1 MSKPNNV
8 LIIGA
13 GVDCTKGIDLPPAN
27 RLLPE
32 IAKFLEGEGK
42 EFEHKL
48 RTALPGLRFT
58 FKRFIKSSIDD
69 LSKKDIGELRTLV
82 VKVQEVV
89 KGIKDDKDPIKKQGK
104 LITLLFERLVTI
116 QEASQLDDEII
127 ELIKEVFGSKAEDVD
142 VTDSVI
148 DFHKVTLSDTFK
160 NVMRMTLQQ
169 SLGAD
174 TNAVAAAL
182 GGDMLDIE
190 QLLVQKFLGFYNEH
204 EADIKN
210 YLYISWCFWAY
221 LVYRQRHIL
230 EELKDKAV
238 PFYSAIPEG
247 TKAISLN
254 YTIFLEKAVGESQAI
269 YFHGDL
275 RKYIR
280 MDTRDLTTIERFDER
295 DIVAILGEEIIPNID
310 LEPEDG
316 VDRKHVIPAL
326 VPPLRIKP
334 ILSRS
339 YIELWHRADHWIG
352 TADKVVMVGYSLST
366 SDEHFNDILRAHRGK
381 KFDIVGPGVL
391 SDAFQ
396 KRCEKVFG
404 IAPNAWSKTKV
415 QKHDALK
422 SDGVRLIQAKADEVD
437 LGELFVA

>member
-1 MSKPNNV
+1 M
-8 LIIGA
+8 IIGA
-13 GVDCTKGIDLPPAN
+13 GVDCTTGIDLPPAN

-32 IAKFLEGEGK
+32 IAQFLEKDGR
-42 EFEHKL
+42 EFERKL
-48 RTALPGLRFT
+48 RAALPGLRFT

-69 LSKKDIGELRTLV
+69 LSKKDIAELRTLV
-82 VKVQEVV
+82 IKVQQVINTIVDEA
-89 KGIKDDKDPIKKQGK
+89 DPIKKQGK

-116 QEASQLDDEII
+116 QQASQLDEEII
-127 ELIKEVFGSKAEDVD
+127 ELIKEVFGNKADDVD

-169 SLGAD
+169 SLGSD
-174 TNAVAAAL
+174 TNAVADAL

-204 EADIKN
+204 DADIKN
-210 YLYISWCFWAY
+210 YLYISWCFWAF
-221 LVYRQRHIL
+221 LVYRQRKIL
-230 EELKDKAV
+230 DTFKGNDV
-238 PFYSAIPEG
+238 PFYSTIPEG

-254 YTIFLEKAVGESQAI
+254 YTIFLEKKVGEEHAI

-275 RKYIR
+275 RKYVR

-295 DIVAILGEEIIPNID
+295 DILEILEEEVIPNIN
-310 LEPEDG
+310 LEPVEGQDQ
-316 VDRKHVIPAL
+316 KHVIPAL
-326 VPPLRIKP
+326 VPPLRLKP

-339 YIELWHRADHWIG
+339 YIELWHRADYWIG
-352 TADKVVMVGYSLST
+352 HADKIVLVGYSLST

-391 SDAFQ
+391 SVAFQ

-404 IAPNAWSKTKV
+404 IAPGSWSKTKV
-415 QKHDALK
+415 QEHDALK
-422 SDGVRLIQAKADEVD
+422 FDGVRLIKANADAVN
-437 LGELFVA
+437 LSELFSA